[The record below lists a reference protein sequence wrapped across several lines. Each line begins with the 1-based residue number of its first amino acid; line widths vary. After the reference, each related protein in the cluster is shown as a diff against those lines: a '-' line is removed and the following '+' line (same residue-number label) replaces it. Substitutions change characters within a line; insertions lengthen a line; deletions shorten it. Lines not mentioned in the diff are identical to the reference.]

1 MRVVS
6 WNMQKNPAAWPYLTG
21 FLRADFAFIQD
32 PAPLPDSINGLLIH
46 SAQHSGKES
55 VLYASGTN
63 GHRLRSTMSLPS
75 GGVVAS
81 FSKPGLEDLH
91 LLDVNPWTS
100 VTMDSA
106 MSMVQ
111 ELGRASSFFAK
122 KLPKNVIFAGHLA
135 DNASITQKRQRGFL
149 RTFTTPSE
157 DQFKPLAK
165 AGLRDCANKF
175 SSPLLATN
183 RSNES
188 DQAESQPFFWAS
200 KNAYANLRQLNVF
213 LDDQI
218 LAFGTCNPIVADYE
232 L

>member
-1 MRVVS
+1 M
-6 WNMQKNPAAWPYLTG
+6 
-21 FLRADFAFIQD
+21 
-32 PAPLPDSINGLLIH
+32 PLPGRTDGFCARILLLCKTQRPTDSINGLLIH
-46 SAQHSGKES
+46 SAQHGGKQS

-63 GHRLRSTMSLPS
+63 GHRLRSTMSLLS

-81 FSKPGLEDLH
+81 FSKPAWRFH
-91 LLDVNPWTS
+91 LLDVHPWTS

-135 DNASITQKRQRGFL
+135 DNAPTVQKRQRGFL
-149 RTFTTPSE
+149 RTFSKPSE

-175 SSPLLATN
+175 SAPLLATN
-183 RSNES
+183 RGSTSE
-188 DQAESQPFFWAS
+188 QTQSQPFSGPARMPTQIC
-200 KNAYANLRQLNVF
+200 ANSMYSS
-213 LDDQI
+213 
-218 LAFGTCNPIVADYE
+218 TTKY
-232 L
+232 

>member
-6 WNMQKNPAAWPYLTG
+6 WNMQNNPAAWPYLAG
-21 FLRADFAFIQD
+21 FLRADFAFVQD
-32 PAPLPDSINGLLIH
+32 PAPLPDHVNGLLIH
-46 SAQHSGKES
+46 SAQHHGKQS
-55 VLYASGTN
+55 VLFASGTN
-63 GHRLRSTMSLPS
+63 GYRLRSTMSLTS

-81 FSKPGLEDLH
+81 FSKPGLDDLH
-91 LLDVNPWTS
+91 LLDVHPWTS

-106 MSMVQ
+106 MEMVQ

-122 KLPKNVIFAGHLA
+122 KLPKQVIFAGHLA
-135 DNASITQKRQRGFL
+135 DNAPSAQKRQRGFI
-149 RTFTTPSE
+149 RTWSKPSE

-175 SSPLLATN
+175 SSPFLATN
-183 RSNES
+183 RSHSSEY
-188 DQAESQPFFWAS
+188 AESHPFFWAS
-200 KNAYANLRQLNVF
+200 KDAYDSLRQLNVF

-218 LAFGTCNPIVADYE
+218 MAFGSFNPIVADYA